1 MNTCSFWSI
10 PHADRNSFRKLR
22 KRHRRWKANPKE
34 CLDCGALMRR
44 IPRLSETADGQK
56 WVKQFAEGPDRAA
69 AAELLDAMLLLD
81 GEQVADSQRAGIE
94 QLFARRFTGFSPRR
108 KPIALYAEREFA
120 ESAIF
125 SSSKIA
131 DKKGRVRL
139 RADGPKSVKAI
150 SPRRGSARVGSEG
163 PTAFVISQM
172 VERTGS
178 RYLNHPGPE
187 SVRKRNVSVIAIVTD
202 LIGSGTRVTTMLNKF
217 WRVPTIRA
225 WWSLGWVRFGV
236 VSSAA
241 TKPGLEKVLNHRTRP
256 EVIAEYTVPTLEDF
270 EAGLAI
276 RWRELIQ
283 NYGPPAGR
291 GADAGG
297 FAGTSAL
304 IAFTYRIPNNTPS
317 IVHQSGG
324 GWRALYTG
332 PVPQS
337 AKTAFLPLSE
347 EENLENSV
355 EAAGLELTSPQSVEE
370 TKLLLVLS
378 AMRARISRD
387 SRLELS
393 ERAYLSATDVE
404 AALQLAT
411 SLDLLSLNGRL
422 TDKGHLF
429 LQSSLKKEK
438 PGKEVPTNEE
448 PYYPWSLREPRV
460 HAPSVRRSSERPR

>member
-1 MNTCSFWSI
+1 
-10 PHADRNSFRKLR
+10 
-22 KRHRRWKANPKE
+22 
-34 CLDCGALMRR
+34 MRR

-56 WVKQFAEGPDRAA
+56 WAQQFADGPDRAA
-69 AAELLDAMLLLD
+69 AKELLDAMLLLD

-94 QLFARRFTGFSPRR
+94 QLFARRYTGFSPRR
-108 KPIALYAEREFA
+108 RPIALYAEREFA
-120 ESAIF
+120 ESSIF
-125 SSSKIA
+125 SSSKTV

-172 VERTGS
+172 VERNGR
-178 RYLNHPGPE
+178 RYLNHPGPK
-187 SVRKRNVSVIAIVTD
+187 SIRKRNVSVIAIVTD
-202 LIGSGTRVTTMLNKF
+202 LIGSGTRITGLLDKF

-225 WWSLGWVRFGV
+225 WWSLNWIKFAV

-241 TKPGLEKVLNHRTRP
+241 TKPGLERVRHHRTQP
-256 EVIAEYTVPTLEDF
+256 EVIAEYTVPTFEDF
-270 EAGLAI
+270 EAGPAI

-304 IAFTYRIPNNTPS
+304 IAFTYRIPNNTPA
-317 IVHQSGG
+317 IIHQSGG
-324 GWRALYTG
+324 GWQALYTG
-332 PVPQS
+332 PVPHS
-337 AKTAFLPLSE
+337 AKPAFLPLSE

-355 EAAGLELTSPQSVEE
+355 EAAGLELISPQSVEE

-378 AMRARISRD
+378 AIRGRASRD

-393 ERAYLSATDVE
+393 ERAYLSAADVD

-411 SLDLLSLNGRL
+411 SLDLLSPSYRL
-422 TDKGHLF
+422 TDKGHSF
-429 LQSSLKKEK
+429 LESSLKKEQ
-438 PGKEVPTNEE
+438 PRKEVPTNQD
-448 PYYPWSLREPRV
+448 PYYPWSLREPRLL
-460 HAPSVRRSSERPR
+460 APSVRRSSERPR